1 MPPPPQKKKKKK
13 KKFELALKK
22 TYAGFFKIIYKNVN
36 KNCLEN
42 YHLLVSDVMQPGGR
56 HPRRQQVNNEGP
68 YSEVGDSRFLRNV
81 FNGAPHSNLQ
91 NQNR

>member
-1 MPPPPQKKKKKK
+1 MPPRPQKKTNKKKQ
-13 KKFELALKK
+13 FELALKY
-22 TYAGFFKIIYKNVN
+22 TYGGFLQNSYENAN